1 MALVHI
7 PTPLRSLT
15 GGASKVTVA
24 GSSVRAIVD
33 ALEAAYPGIRA
44 RLVQDDRL
52 RQGLAVFVDGANS
65 RRRLRTK
72 VADDSE
78 IFFVESIGG
87 GREQMSLDLDLR
99 WRERVGSTCVAAHE
113 QDGSDRHDD
122 ACDRSKEWP

>member
-15 GGASKVTVA
+15 AGASKVTVA
-24 GSSVRAIVD
+24 GSSVREIVA
-33 ALEAAYPGIRA
+33 ALEAAYPGIQK

-72 VADDSE
+72 VAEDSE

-87 GREQMSLDLDLR
+87 GREQMSMDAVFR
-99 WRERVGSTCVAAHE
+99 RPNRVDSTRVPAHR
-113 QDGSDRHDD
+113 QNRSHRHDG
-122 ACDRSKEWP
+122 ACDRSGEWQ

>member
-33 ALEAAYPGIRA
+33 ALEAVYPGIRA

-72 VADDSE
+72 VAAGAVPDTDSP
-78 IFFVESIGG
+78 G
-87 GREQMSLDLDLR
+87 LL
-99 WRERVGSTCVAAHE
+99 VAATHN
-113 QDGSDRHDD
+113 QHVVNLHLLRRLNLGIDPFIVGVDGRG
-122 ACDRSKEWP
+122 AGRLA

>member
-24 GSSVRAIVD
+24 GSSVREIVA
-33 ALEAAYPGIRA
+33 ALEAAYPGIQA

-72 VADDSE
+72 VAEDSE

-87 GREQMSLDLDLR
+87 GREQLRLDLDLR
-99 WRERVGSTCVAAHE
+99 RRERVASTRAAAQV
-113 QDGSDRHDD
+113 QDGSDRHDG
-122 ACDRSKEWP
+122 ACYRSGEWQ

>member
-24 GSSVRAIVD
+24 GSSVREIVA
-33 ALEAAYPGIRA
+33 ALESAYPGIQT

-72 VADDSE
+72 VAEDSE

-87 GREQMSLDLDLR
+87 GGDQIPLNIDLR
-99 WRERVGSTCVAAHE
+99 RGERAGSTRVPAHV
-113 QDGSDRHDD
+113 QDRSNRHDG
-122 ACDRSKEWP
+122 ACDRSGEWQ